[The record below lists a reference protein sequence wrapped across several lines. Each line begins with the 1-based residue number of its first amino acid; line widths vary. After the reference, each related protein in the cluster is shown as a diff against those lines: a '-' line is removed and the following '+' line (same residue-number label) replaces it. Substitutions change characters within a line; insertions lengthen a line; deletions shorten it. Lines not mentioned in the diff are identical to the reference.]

1 MKEVGETNQM
11 SQMATKPVA
20 GEYSIGV
27 DVGGTH
33 TDLIMATPNGLVRSK
48 AFTTHGNYSEGILR
62 AIGLAANQ
70 IDKTPEQVL
79 SRCSAFVNGST
90 IVTNAITELKGA
102 KVGVLI
108 TRGFRDTFRL
118 AGGARTKDYDDQLQV
133 PPPEVVERDCI
144 VEITERVDSSGQ
156 ILVSATDEDLRR
168 GIRTLKENGAEAI
181 AVCFLWSF
189 QNPANE
195 LRAGEILQEE
205 LPEAFFTLSHATHP
219 VIGEFP
225 RFMTAVFNCLSH
237 RATTRYIDG
246 LKTELGKA
254 GFKGAMTFFQGIG
267 GSIGIDAVE
276 ATPISL
282 MQSGPA
288 GGVMG
293 ARQIAEK
300 LGIQNVLVGDMGG
313 TSFDTAVL
321 ANLTPTVAKEA
332 SFGAY
337 RTGINILDIVSV
349 GAGGGSIAWLDGR
362 GVPQVGP
369 RSAGSE
375 PGPACYARGGT
386 RPTVTDANVILGLID
401 PNNYL
406 KGAHQLDVEAARNA
420 VEAHIGA
427 PLGWTVERAAA
438 AIYDLAVIE
447 MANALRMV
455 SVERGYHPRDFTF
468 FSYGGGLGLFAV
480 EICRRLGCPNIIV
493 PDNCSAFSAYGV
505 LTADY
510 VRQYNRTVNWSLDDS
525 SQVDHVN
532 AALEEMLAQARA
544 DAQSENLD
552 INALEIERAGDF
564 RFLGQVHEVSQPLP
578 DRAFTAEDAGQL
590 ADGFPTVYEQNYG
603 EGTAWKGSS
612 VVLVN
617 ISIKAVFRREKP
629 VSREEEATSQTPLP
643 EPLTSRRVYQPF
655 LREAA
660 EVPVYAEATLPPG
673 TRIEGPCIVDVGD
686 TTIYVPS
693 AAICTRDRFFN
704 FSLTLNG

>member
-1 MKEVGETNQM
+1 M
-11 SQMATKPVA
+11 SAESSH
-20 GEYSIGV
+20 GEYAIGV

-33 TDLIMATPNGLVRSK
+33 TDLIMSTADRLIRSK
-48 AFTTHGNYSEGILR
+48 SFTTHGNYSEGILH
-62 AIGLAANQ
+62 AIELAAQQ
-70 IDKTPEQVL
+70 IGKTTQEVL
-79 SRCSAFVNGST
+79 PHCRAFVNGST
-90 IVTNAITELKGA
+90 IVTNAITELRGA

-108 TRGFRDTFRL
+108 TRGFKDTFRL
-118 AGGARTKDYDDQLQV
+118 AGGARTHDYDDQLQV
-133 PPPEVVERDCI
+133 PPPEVVERDCV
-144 VEITERVDSSGQ
+144 VEVTERVDSTGQ
-156 ILVSATDEDLRR
+156 ILVAIEDDEVRA
-168 GIRTLKENGAEAI
+168 GIRALKAAGAEAI

-195 LRAGEILQEE
+195 LRAGELIREE
-205 LPEAFFTLSHATHP
+205 FPGAFFTLSHDAHP

-237 RATTRYIDG
+237 RATTRYIEG
-246 LKTELGKA
+246 LKSELGKA
-254 GFKGAMTFFQGIG
+254 GFRGAMTFFQGIG
-267 GSIGIDAVE
+267 GSIGTDAVE
-276 ATPISL
+276 QKPITL

-300 LGIQNVLVGDMGG
+300 LGVRNVLVGDMGG
-313 TSFDTAVL
+313 TSFDTALL
-321 ANLTPTVAKEA
+321 ANLVPTVAREA
-332 SFGAY
+332 AFGAY

-375 PGPACYARGGT
+375 PGPACYARGGE
-386 RPTVTDANVILGLID
+386 RPTVTDANVVLGLID
-401 PNNYL
+401 PGNYL
-406 KGAHQLDVEAARNA
+406 KGAHQLDVGAARA
-420 VEAHIGA
+420 AIDRHIA
-427 PLGWTVERAAA
+427 TPLGWTIERAAA

-455 SVERGYHPRDFTF
+455 SVERGHHPRDFTF

-510 VRQYNRTVNWSLDDS
+510 VRQYNRTVNWTLDDAER
-525 SQVDHVN
+525 VDQVN
-532 AALEEMLAQARA
+532 AALEDMLAQARA
-544 DAQSENLD
+544 DAISENLD
-552 INALEIERAGDF
+552 VTALEIERAGEF
-564 RFLGQVHEVSQPLP
+564 RFLGQVHQVGQPLP
-578 DRAFTAEDAGQL
+578 DGMLTEADAAALAEAFPA
-590 ADGFPTVYEQNYG
+590 VYEQNYG
-603 EGTAWKGSS
+603 EGTAWKGSA

-629 VSREEEATSQTPLP
+629 AGREQ
-643 EPLTSRRVYQPF
+643 EPVVGGNRPQPKAVRRIYQPF
-655 LREAA
+655 QREEAD
-660 EVPVYAEATLPPG
+660 VPVYAEADLPPG
-673 TRIEGPCIVDVGD
+673 TRIDGPAIIDVGD

-693 AAICTRDRFFN
+693 GAACGRDRFFN
-704 FSLTLNG
+704 FTLALRA

>member
-1 MKEVGETNQM
+1 MVPDTLTGDY
-11 SQMATKPVA
+11 A
-20 GEYSIGV
+20 IGV

-33 TDLIMATPNGLVRSK
+33 TDLIMSTPDRLVRSK

-62 AIGLAANQ
+62 AIGLAAEQ
-70 IDKTPEQVL
+70 IDKTIEEVL
-79 SRCSAFVNGST
+79 PRCRAFVNGST
-90 IVTNAITELKGA
+90 IVTNAITELRGA

-118 AGGARTKDYDDQLQV
+118 AGGARTQDYDDQLQV
-133 PPPEVVERDCI
+133 PPPEVVERDCV
-144 VEITERVDSSGQ
+144 VEVTERVDSAGR
-156 ILVSATDEDLRR
+156 ILVGIDDDEVRA
-168 GIRTLKENGAEAI
+168 GIRTLKANGAEAI

-189 QNPANE
+189 QNPGNE
-195 LRAGEILQEE
+195 LRVAELLREE
-205 LPEAFFTLSHATHP
+205 YPEAFFTLSHDAHP

-246 LKTELGKA
+246 LKAELGKA

-276 ATPISL
+276 RKPITL

-300 LGIQNVLVGDMGG
+300 LGIRNVLVGDMGG

-321 ANLTPTVAKEA
+321 ANLVPTVAHEA
-332 SFGAY
+332 AFGAY

-369 RSAGSE
+369 HSAGSE

-386 RPTVTDANVILGLID
+386 RPTVTDANVVLGLID
-401 PNNYL
+401 PGNYL
-406 KGAHQLDVEAARNA
+406 KGAHKLDVEAARA
-420 VEAHIGA
+420 AIDAHIA
-427 PLGWTVERAAA
+427 TPLGWTVDRAAA
-438 AIYDLAVIE
+438 AIFDLAVIE

-480 EICRRLGCPNIIV
+480 EICRRLGCPSIIV

-510 VRQYNRTVNWSLDDS
+510 VRQYNRTVNWTLDDPS
-525 SQVDHVN
+525 GVDAVN
-532 AALEEMLAQARA
+532 AAMAEMQAQARA
-544 DAQSENLD
+544 DAESESID
-552 INALEIERAGDF
+552 IAALEIEPSGEF
-564 RFLGQVHEVSQPLP
+564 RFLGQVHQVSQPLP
-578 DRAFTAEDAGQL
+578 NRPFTAEDAG
-590 ADGFPTVYEQNYG
+590 AFAEAFPAVYEANYG

-629 VSREEEATSQTPLP
+629 AGREQ
-643 EPLTSRRVYQPF
+643 EPAANAAPPAPQAMRRIYQPF
-655 LREAA
+655 LREHA
-660 EVPVYAEATLPPG
+660 EVPVYAEAALPPG
-673 TRIEGPCIVDVGD
+673 TTIAGPCIVDVGD
-686 TTIYVPS
+686 TTLYVPS
-693 AAICTRDRFFN
+693 GASCSRDRYFN
-704 FSLTLNG
+704 FSLMLNA

>member
-1 MKEVGETNQM
+1 
-11 SQMATKPVA
+11 MALDTA
-20 GEYSIGV
+20 EGEYAIGV

-33 TDLIMATPNGLVRSK
+33 TDLIMSTPDRLVRSK
-48 AFTTHGNYSEGILR
+48 AFTTHGNYSEGILS
-62 AIGLAANQ
+62 AIGLAAAQ
-70 IDKTPEQVL
+70 IDKTIEDVL
-79 SRCSAFVNGST
+79 PRCRAFVNGST
-90 IVTNAITELKGA
+90 IVTNAITELRGA

-118 AGGARTKDYDDQLQV
+118 AGGARTNDYDDHLQV
-133 PPPEVVERDCI
+133 PPPEVVERDCV
-144 VEITERVDSSGQ
+144 VEVTERVDSAGR
-156 ILVSATDEDLRR
+156 IIAGIDDEEVRA
-168 GIRTLKENGAEAI
+168 GIRTLKANGAEAI

-189 QNPANE
+189 KNPANE
-195 LRAGEILQEE
+195 LRVGELLGEE
-205 LPEAFFTLSHATHP
+205 FPGAFFTLSHDAHP

-237 RATTRYIDG
+237 RATTRYIAG
-246 LKTELGKA
+246 LKAELGKA

-276 ATPISL
+276 QKPITL

-300 LGIQNVLVGDMGG
+300 LGIRNVLVGDMGG

-321 ANLTPTVAKEA
+321 ANLVPKVAHEA
-332 SFGAY
+332 AFGAY

-386 RPTVTDANVILGLID
+386 RATVTDANVVLGLID
-401 PNNYL
+401 PGNYL
-406 KGAHQLDVEAARNA
+406 NGAYQLDVAAARA
-420 VEAHIGA
+420 AIDAHIA
-427 PLGWTVERAAA
+427 TPLGWTVDRAAA
-438 AIYDLAVIE
+438 AIFDLAVIE

-480 EICRRLGCPNIIV
+480 EICRRLGCPTIIV

-510 VRQYNRTVNWSLDDS
+510 VRQYNRTVNWTLDDPS
-525 SQVDHVN
+525 GVDAVN
-532 AALEEMLAQARA
+532 AALAEMQAQARA
-544 DAQSENLD
+544 DAVSEAIDL
-552 INALEIERAGDF
+552 AELEIEPAGEF
-564 RFLGQVHEVSQPLP
+564 RFLGQVHQVSQPLP
-578 DRAFTAEDAGQL
+578 NRPFTAEDAGVL
-590 ADGFPTVYEQNYG
+590 AEAFPAIYEGNYG

-629 VSREEEATSQTPLP
+629 AGREQ
-643 EPLTSRRVYQPF
+643 EPVVGGPAPAVQAVRRIYQPF
-655 LREAA
+655 LREHA
-660 EVPVYAEATLPPG
+660 EVPVYAEAALPPG
-673 TRIEGPCIVDVGD
+673 TAIEGPCIVDVGD
-686 TTIYVPS
+686 TTLYIPS
-693 AAICTRDRFFN
+693 GATCTRDRFFN
-704 FSLTLNG
+704 FSLVLSD

>member
-1 MKEVGETNQM
+1 
-11 SQMATKPVA
+11 MALDTIE
-20 GEYSIGV
+20 GEYAIGV

-33 TDLIMATPNGLVRSK
+33 TDLIMSTPDRLVRSK

-62 AIGLAANQ
+62 AIDLAAAQ
-70 IDKTPEQVL
+70 IDMTAQEVL
-79 SRCSAFVNGST
+79 PRCRAFVNGST
-90 IVTNAITELKGA
+90 IVTNAITELRGA

-108 TRGFRDTFRL
+108 TRGFKDTFRL
-118 AGGARTKDYDDQLQV
+118 AGGARTQDYDDHLQI
-133 PPPEVVERDCI
+133 PPPEVVERDCV
-144 VEITERVDSSGQ
+144 VEVTERVDSAGR
-156 ILVSATDEDLRR
+156 IIVGIDDDEVRA
-168 GIRTLKENGAEAI
+168 GIRTLKANGAEAI

-195 LRAGEILQEE
+195 LRAGELLHEE
-205 LPEAFFTLSHATHP
+205 FAEAFVTMSHDAHP

-267 GSIGIDAVE
+267 GSIGIEAVE
-276 ATPISL
+276 RKPITL

-300 LGIQNVLVGDMGG
+300 LGIRNVLVGDMGG

-321 ANLTPTVAKEA
+321 ANLTPTVAHEA
-332 SFGAY
+332 AFGAY

-369 RSAGSE
+369 HSAGSE
-375 PGPACYARGGT
+375 PGPACYGRGGM
-386 RPTVTDANVILGLID
+386 RPTVTDANVVLGLID
-401 PNNYL
+401 PANYL
-406 KGAHQLDVEAARNA
+406 KGAHQLDVDAARA
-420 VEAHIGA
+420 AIDAHIA
-427 PLGWTVERAAA
+427 TPLGWTVDRAAA
-438 AIYDLAVIE
+438 AIFDLAVIE

-480 EICRRLGCPNIIV
+480 EICRRLGCPTIVV
-493 PDNCSAFSAYGV
+493 PDNCAAFSAYGV

-510 VRQYNRTVNWSLDDS
+510 VRQYNRTVNWTLDDPS
-525 SQVDHVN
+525 GVEAVN
-532 AALEEMLAQARA
+532 AALAEMQAQARA
-544 DAQSENLD
+544 DAQSEGIDLA
-552 INALEIERAGDF
+552 ALEIEPAGEF
-564 RFLGQVHEVSQPLP
+564 RFLGQVHQVSRPLP
-578 DRAFTAEDAGQL
+578 NRPFTAEDAARL
-590 ADGFPTVYEQNYG
+590 AEEFPAVYETNYG

-629 VSREEEATSQTPLP
+629 AGREQ
-643 EPLTSRRVYQPF
+643 EPVAGGPPPKPQALRRIYQPF
-655 LREAA
+655 LREHA
-660 EVPVYAEATLPPG
+660 EVPVYADAALPPG
-673 TRIEGPCIVDVGD
+673 TAIAGPCIVDVGD
-686 TTIYVPS
+686 TTLYIPS
-693 AAICTRDRFFN
+693 GATCTRDRYFN
-704 FSLTLNG
+704 FSLALNA

>member
-1 MKEVGETNQM
+1 
-11 SQMATKPVA
+11 MALDFVE

-33 TDLIMATPNGLVRSK
+33 TDLIMATPNELVRSK

-62 AIGLAANQ
+62 AIELAAAQ
-70 IDKTPEQVL
+70 IGRTTEEVL

-90 IVTNAITELKGA
+90 IVTNAITELRGA

-118 AGGARTKDYDDQLQV
+118 AGGARTQDYDDHLQV

-144 VEITERVDSSGQ
+144 VEITERVE
-156 ILVSATDEDLRR
+156 SAGRIIVPLDDEEVRA
-168 GIRTLKENGAEAI
+168 GIRTLKANGAEAI

-195 LRAGEILQEE
+195 LRAGEILREE
-205 LPEAFFTLSHATHP
+205 FPGTFFTLSHATHP

-246 LKTELGKA
+246 LKAELGKA

-276 ATPISL
+276 ETPITL

-300 LGIQNVLVGDMGG
+300 LGIRNVLVGDMGG

-321 ANLTPTVAKEA
+321 ANLTPTVAREA

-337 RTGINILDIVSV
+337 RTGINILDIASV

-362 GVPQVGP
+362 GVPQAGP
-369 RSAGSE
+369 HSAGSE

-406 KGAHQLDVEAARNA
+406 KGAHKLDVEAARKA
-420 VEAHIGA
+420 VETHIGA
-427 PLGWTVERAAA
+427 PLGWSVERAAA

-480 EICRRLGCPNIIV
+480 EICRRLGCPTIVV

-510 VRQYNRTVNWSLDDS
+510 VRQYNRTVNWTLDDP
-525 SQVDHVN
+525 SQVGQVN
-532 AALEEMLAQARA
+532 AALEDMLAQARL
-544 DAQSENLD
+544 DAQSENID
-552 INALEIERAGDF
+552 IAALEIERAGEF

-578 DRAFTAEDAGQL
+578 DRPFTEEDAPAL
-590 ADGFPTVYEQNYG
+590 AAAFPDVYERSYG

-617 ISIKAVFRREKP
+617 LSIKAVFRREKP
-629 VSREEEATSQTPLP
+629 AGREQEPVSSAAAP
-643 EPLTSRRVYQPF
+643 EPVSIRRIYQPF

-660 EVPVYAEATLPPG
+660 DVPVYAEADLPPG
-673 TRIEGPCIVDVGD
+673 IEITGPCIVDVGD
-686 TTIYVPS
+686 TTLYVPS
-693 AAICTRDRFFN
+693 GALCSRDRYFN
-704 FSLTLNG
+704 FNLSLSA

>member
-1 MKEVGETNQM
+1 MAQM
-11 SQMATKPVA
+11 TGNVMT

-33 TDLIMATPNGLVRSK
+33 TDLIMATPSKLVRSK

-62 AIGLAANQ
+62 AIGLAAEQ
-70 IDKTPEQVL
+70 IDKSAEDVL
-79 SRCSAFVNGST
+79 SNCSAFVNGST
-90 IVTNAITELKGA
+90 IVTNAITELRGA

-118 AGGARTKDYDDQLQV
+118 AGGARTEDYDDHLQV

-156 ILVSATDEDLRR
+156 ILVSVDDEELRA
-168 GIRTLKENGAEAI
+168 GIRTLKENGAEAV

-189 QNPANE
+189 QNPENE
-195 LRAGEILQEE
+195 LRAGELLREE
-205 LPEAFFTLSHATHP
+205 FPEAFFTLSHATHP

-246 LKTELGKA
+246 LKLELGKA
-254 GFKGAMTFFQGIG
+254 GFQGAMTFFQGIG

-276 ATPISL
+276 QTPISL

-300 LGIQNVLVGDMGG
+300 LGIRNVLVGDMGG

-321 ANLTPTVAKEA
+321 AELTPTVAREA

-369 RSAGSE
+369 HSAGSE

-386 RPTVTDANVILGLID
+386 RPTVTDANIVLGLID
-401 PNNYL
+401 PDNYL
-406 KGAHQLDVEAARNA
+406 KGAHQLDIEAARKA
-420 VEAHIGA
+420 IDAHIGQ
-427 PLGWTVERAAA
+427 PLGWSVERAAA

-480 EICRRLGCPNIIV
+480 EICRRLGCPQIVV

-510 VRQYNRTVNWSLDDS
+510 VRQYNRTVNWSLDDP
-525 SQVDHVN
+525 SQVDQINH
-532 AALEEMLAQARA
+532 ALDAMLSQARA
-544 DAQSENLD
+544 DAESENLD
-552 INALEIERAGDF
+552 VDALEIERSGDF
-564 RFLGQVHEVSQPLP
+564 RFLGQVHEVSQPLANRP
-578 DRAFTAEDAGQL
+578 FTREDPGQL
-590 ADGFPTVYEQNYG
+590 AEAFPAIYEQNYG

-612 VVLVN
+612 VILVN
-617 ISIKAVFRREKP
+617 ISVKAVFRREKP
-629 VSREEEATSQTPLP
+629 VSREQELASSPAVP
-643 EPLTSRRVYQPF
+643 EPVSIRRIYQPF
-655 LREAA
+655 LRKEA
-660 EVPVYAEATLPPG
+660 EVPVFAEASLVPG

-693 AAICTRDRFFN
+693 GATCTRDRFFN
-704 FSLTLNG
+704 FSLTLNA

>member
-1 MKEVGETNQM
+1 MMTTMQDTT
-11 SQMATKPVA
+11 AA
-20 GEYSIGV
+20 GDFAIGV

-33 TDLIMATPNGLVRSK
+33 TDLIMATPAGLVRSK
-48 AFTTHGNYSEGILR
+48 AFTTHGNYALGILR
-62 AIGLAANQ
+62 AVELAAAQ
-70 IDKTPEQVL
+70 TGLGVADVL
-79 SRCSAFVNGST
+79 ARCRAFVNGST
-90 IVTNAITELKGA
+90 IVTNAITELRGA

-108 TRGFRDTFRL
+108 TRGFKDTFRL
-118 AGGARTKDYDDQLQV
+118 AGGARTNDYDDHLQV
-133 PPPEVVERDCI
+133 PPPDVVERDCI
-144 VEITERVDSSGQ
+144 VEITERVDSEGR
-156 ILVSATDEDLRR
+156 ILVPVDDAELRA
-168 GIRTLKENGAEAI
+168 GIRTLKEKGAEAI

-195 LRAGEILQEE
+195 QRAGALLREE
-205 LPEAFFTLSHATHP
+205 FPGAFFTLSHAAHP

-246 LKTELGKA
+246 LKAELGKA

-267 GSIGIDAVE
+267 GSIGIEAVE
-276 ATPISL
+276 AMPITL

-293 ARQIAEK
+293 ARQIAAL
-300 LGIQNVLVGDMGG
+300 LGIRNVLVGDMGG

-321 ANLTPTVAKEA
+321 ANLTPNVAREA

-349 GAGGGSIAWLDGR
+349 GAGGGSIAWIDGR

-369 RSAGSE
+369 HSAGSE

-401 PNNYL
+401 PGNYL
-406 KGAHQLDVEAARNA
+406 KGAHRLDVAAARQ
-420 VEAHIGA
+420 VVDSHIA
-427 PLGWTVERAAA
+427 QPLGWSVERAAA

-455 SVERGYHPRDFTF
+455 SVERGHHPRNFTF

-480 EICRRLGCPNIIV
+480 EICRRLGCARIIV
-493 PDNCSAFSAYGV
+493 PDNCAAFSAYGV

-510 VRQYNRTVNWSLDDS
+510 VRQYNRTVNWQLDDPA
-525 SQVDHVN
+525 QVDQVN
-532 AALEEMLAQARA
+532 AALEDMLAQAQA
-544 DAQSENLD
+544 DAQSELID
-552 INALEIERAGDF
+552 RDALEIERTGAF
-564 RFLGQVHEVSQPLP
+564 RFLGQVHEVGQPLP
-578 DRAFTAEDAGQL
+578 DRAFTRDDAALL
-590 ADGFPTVYEQNYG
+590 AQAFPAVYEQNYG

-617 ISIKAVFRREKP
+617 IAIKAVFRRAKP
-629 VSREEEATSQTPLP
+629 ALREQAPADDGQAPQP
-643 EPLTSRRVYQPF
+643 KAIRRIYQPF
-655 LREAA
+655 EREEAD
-660 EVPVYAEATLPPG
+660 VPVYAEADLPPG
-673 TRIEGPCIVDVGD
+673 TRITGPGIVDVGD
-686 TTIYVPS
+686 TTLYLPRGVT
-693 AAICTRDRFFN
+693 CMRDRYFN
-704 FSLTLNG
+704 FTITLDAKA